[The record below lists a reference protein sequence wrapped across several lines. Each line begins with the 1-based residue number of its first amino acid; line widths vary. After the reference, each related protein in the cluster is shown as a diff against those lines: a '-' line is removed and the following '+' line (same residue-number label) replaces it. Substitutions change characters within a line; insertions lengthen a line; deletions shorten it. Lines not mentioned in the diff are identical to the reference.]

1 MGYDMWI
8 IWMEYERDIENQH
21 HAVFEHGLFAYSQSF
36 NIEKW
41 CYCIM
46 YGLYKYP
53 WSILDSD
60 RAWCNVLGG
69 SPGLLNRLGSGWS
82 YNYSRSQ
89 NILGSWCAGSY
100 WRLFMSQ
107 SMVDSWK
114 KYRVD
119 QIWHPI
125 WSHEFLPANLWVLSL
140 RLVERFPRKLQQ
152 IVQYFAQ
159 ETVLMAMNALAS
171 KSHLKRW
178 CFQRDV
184 YILLKSKL
192 GNLKRAQQLLLFIE
206 KVCESATFTSNMRL
220 PPDLQSLPRLSPIW
234 KICIGNDCGI
244 PKFWYV
250 MLP

>member
-1 MGYDMWI
+1 MNGIWTGYRKPTPCCVWTWLI
-8 IWMEYERDIENQH
+8 CIFPKLQH
-21 HAVFEHGLFAYSQSF
+21 REMMLL
-36 NIEKW
+36 
-41 CYCIM
+41 
-46 YGLYKYP
+46 YGLNIYP

-69 SPGLLNRLGSGWS
+69 SRCLLNRDLDLDDHTIIQDPQTSWYLDHIGD
-82 YNYSRSQ
+82 YSCHSPWW
-89 NILGSWCAGSY
+89 IVG
-100 WRLFMSQ
+100 
-107 SMVDSWK
+107 K

-119 QIWHPI
+119 QIWHPT

-159 ETVLMAMNALAS
+159 DTVLMAMNALAS

-184 YILLKSKL
+184 YMLLKSKL
-192 GNLKRAQQLLLFIE
+192 GNLKRAQQLLLFIV
-206 KVCESATFTSNMRL
+206 KVCESATFASNMRL

>member
-1 MGYDMWI
+1 MWI
-8 IWMEYERDIENQH
+8 IWMEYEWNMNGIWTGYRKPTPCCVWTWLICRFPKLQH
-21 HAVFEHGLFAYSQSF
+21 REMMLL
-36 NIEKW
+36 
-41 CYCIM
+41 

-125 WSHEFLPANLWVLSL
+125 WSHEFLPAHLWVLSL

-159 ETVLMAMNALAS
+159 DTVLMAMNALAS

-178 CFQRDV
+178 CFQR
-184 YILLKSKL
+184 
-192 GNLKRAQQLLLFIE
+192 
-206 KVCESATFTSNMRL
+206 ESISCWN
-220 PPDLQSLPRLSPIW
+220 QS
-234 KICIGNDCGI
+234 
-244 PKFWYV
+244 
-250 MLP
+250 